1 MFLTDVLTLSV
12 GTLITLVLVHL
23 AVFWVTRPASQPQPQ
38 VVYMQPPPVQ
48 QAPPQQQVTF
58 AHPPETQQS
67 VHVPAM
73 ESQVQMPPATFDL
86 PKRHGE

>member
-1 MFLTDVLTLSV
+1 MFLTDVLTLAV

-23 AVFWVTRPASQPQPQ
+23 AVFWVTRPATHPQPH
-38 VVYMQPPPVQ
+38 VVYMQPPP
-48 QAPPQQQVTF
+48 APPQQQVTF

-73 ESQVQMPPATFDL
+73 EPQVQMPPATFDL